1 MTVRSDLSS
10 TRNLSSILTQIFFL
24 LHLDFLTGI
33 IVQNLSPQPASS
45 LVLVLFFL
53 IPLCIFAYNA
63 RKLRSSRVP
72 TDCTSF
78 IFISLNRKCYALFFL
93 IVTRKSVNFM
103 LQSES
108 AVFVLLDC
116 LCLFFLPEVFLIM
129 SGHGHGHSHSCGCEG
144 EHEPSERGF
153 EYGLYSRIDL
163 DKLQCLNESRDG
175 DGKLVFK
182 PWDRRNERDKVMVS
196 PPVYLSCFPPWTW
209 TP

>member
-1 MTVRSDLSS
+1 
-10 TRNLSSILTQIFFL
+10 
-24 LHLDFLTGI
+24 
-33 IVQNLSPQPASS
+33 
-45 LVLVLFFL
+45 
-53 IPLCIFAYNA
+53 
-63 RKLRSSRVP
+63 
-72 TDCTSF
+72 
-78 IFISLNRKCYALFFL
+78 
-93 IVTRKSVNFM
+93 M

-108 AVFVLLDC
+108 A

-182 PWDRRNERDKVMVS
+182 PWDRRNERDKVMV
-196 PPVYLSCFPPWTW
+196 
-209 TP
+209 